1 VKQSTEVPIM
11 IAGNKSDLDSD
22 RQVPQ
27 EKAKNFAKEKLGD
40 QKLHTETSGIVR
52 HFHAGP

>member
-1 VKQSTEVPIM
+1 M

-40 QKLHTETSGIVR
+40 EKLHAETSGKLYLNRIVR
-52 HFHAGP
+52 YLTI